1 MHVKELKLT
10 NCRGLTNTSIPFQSG
25 MNLIVGVNGA
35 GKSTVLESLSILLS
49 QTLGTMTKGVAPT
62 PDGFELDDISHGQNT
77 LDARLR
83 FETAQNNA
91 LQLNCLKHRSKVD
104 RVIHTREEKTFR
116 SGEDVATFRR
126 ETEAVKEGT
135 ALVNGSDGK
144 PASAKLDSLPLL
156 LLFSV
161 DRSRSTYE
169 KGKKLKKVHPAYAGA
184 FSSKRGFNLYD
195 VVEWWESKEAIA
207 GEAPESSSARQLELI
222 QQTLNALCPQ
232 FSNWRLERDAES
244 TKEEL
249 DLWVDKTVDTATLD
263 EKGNLVDSTKQQKL
277 RVRQLSDG
285 ERSIIAMC
293 FDIAR
298 RLILLNEKD
307 GDPVKNGRGIVLIDE
322 IDLHLHPEWQRKIV
336 TDLPRVFPSL
346 QFIATTHSPQ
356 TIGETTPGHV
366 VILEEGGNVRIEP
379 ESLGRSSGWILR
391 HIMGS
396 SERNV
401 ELKQGLEQID
411 QHIDND
417 EYTKAREL
425 IAELRGKFG
434 NDPDLIGAEASVN
447 RWEFGNDE
455 EDS

>member
-1 MHVKELKLT
+1 MQVKELKLT
-10 NCRGLTNTSIPFQSG
+10 NCRGLTNSSIPFKSG

-49 QTLGTMTKGVAPT
+49 QVLGSMTKGIAPT
-62 PDGFELDDISHGQNT
+62 PEGFELDDISHGQNT
-77 LDARLR
+77 LDARLL
-83 FETAQNNA
+83 FETTQGNA
-91 LQLNCLKHRSKVD
+91 LQLNCIKHRSNVES
-104 RVIHTREEKTFR
+104 VIHTREEKTFR
-116 SGEDVATFRR
+116 SGEDVATFRTKT
-126 ETEAVKEGT
+126 ETVKDGT
-135 ALVNGSDGK
+135 ELVSSSDGK
-144 PASAKLDSLPLL
+144 PASVKLDPLPLL
-156 LLFSV
+156 ILFSV
-161 DRSRSTYE
+161 ERSRPTYE
-169 KGKKLKKVHPAYAGA
+169 KGKLKKIHPAYAGA
-184 FSSKRGFNLYD
+184 FSSKRGFNIND
-195 VVEWWESKEAIA
+195 VVEWWESKEVIA
-207 GEAPESSSARQLELI
+207 SEAPEGSSARQVELI
-222 QQTLNALCPQ
+222 QKTLNELCPQ

-244 TKEEL
+244 AKEAL
-249 DLWVDKTVDTATLD
+249 DLWVDKTVDTTILD
-263 EKGNLVDSTKQQKL
+263 EKGNFVDSTKQQKL

-307 GDPVKNGRGIVLIDE
+307 DDPVKNGRGIVLIDE

-356 TIGETTPGHV
+356 TIGETTSGQV

-391 HIMGS
+391 HIMDS

-401 ELKQGLEQID
+401 EMKKGLEEID

-425 IAELRGKFG
+425 IAELREKFG
-434 NDPDLIGAEASVN
+434 NDPDLISAEASVN
-447 RWEFGNDE
+447 RWEFDADE